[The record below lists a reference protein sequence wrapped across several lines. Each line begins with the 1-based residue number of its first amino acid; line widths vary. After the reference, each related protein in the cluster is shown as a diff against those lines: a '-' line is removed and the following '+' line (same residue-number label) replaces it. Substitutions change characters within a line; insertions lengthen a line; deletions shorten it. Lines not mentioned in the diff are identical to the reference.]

1 MFEVPPGHFIVSS
14 DRIPR
19 SIHKSFLRSAQHES
33 KVQDHCLL
41 IREELITCSIR
52 GSTLVYHKANTCRI
66 IKQFRN
72 PVQINLASEI
82 SNLGRQSIADYL
94 QLDKTEHQV
103 MTSKFRAPCSGQ
115 QDEVDAGV
123 TILSTGNNDPIMK
136 TEALANPKSDS
147 CRAVKFLVT
156 PLQISI
162 ADEISKLKA
171 QCAKSYTVIDIMT
184 TANMNF
190 DSQSSHLRLD
200 QDEVINSKT
209 PASWG
214 SEIKDVDNRP
224 LIKISHSVSLYWALL
239 LQTLWYSTFYLGLPI
254 IVLIFS
260 YLIFMPV
267 VIRPISRY
275 KD

>member
-1 MFEVPPGHFIVSS
+1 MFEIPPGHLVVSS
-14 DRIPR
+14 DRIPQ
-19 SIHKSFLRSAQHES
+19 SIHRSFLRSAQPGS
-33 KVQDHCLL
+33 KIQDHCLL

-82 SNLGRQSIADYL
+82 SNLGRQSLADYF

-103 MTSKFRAPCSGQ
+103 MTSKFHAPCSGQ
-115 QDEVDAGV
+115 QDGVNAGV

-156 PLQISI
+156 PQQISI

-171 QCAKSYTVIDIMT
+171 QCATNYTVIDIMT

-190 DSQSSHLRLD
+190 DPLSSHLRPD
-200 QDEVINSKT
+200 QDEATNSKT

-214 SEIKDVDNRP
+214 SDIKGVDDKP

-239 LQTLWYSTFYLGLPI
+239 LQTLRYSTFYLGLPI
-254 IVLIFS
+254 IVLIFP
-260 YLIFMPV
+260 YLVFMPV